1 MKKNYILALFLSF
14 VIIAVT
20 YFITT
25 DSKSYL
31 AKIKEVDANKS
42 CSVTEINKEDDKY
55 VIKAYMPIT
64 SVNELDEKINSTYK
78 EVIDEFI
85 KEVESL
91 NLLDDGKKFS
101 LSINFNNYEYEEY
114 YSFLISYTCDF
125 GGAHPDSNIKTIN
138 YNKKDKTFVNIDS
151 LVANNKNIIN
161 VFSKY
166 SYEKLSKDEELSEEN
181 NMLKNGTSAKKENFE
196 NFVFAKE
203 GILLFFPNYS
213 VSSYYLGDFE
223 VLIPYDKVGL

>member
-14 VIIAVT
+14 VIIAAT
-20 YFITT
+20 YFITK
-25 DSKSYL
+25 DARGYM
-31 AKIKEVDANKS
+31 AQIREVDANES
-42 CSVTEINKEDDKY
+42 CSVTEINKEEDKY

-64 SVNELDEKINSTYK
+64 SINELDEKINCIYEDIIEGFVK
-78 EVIDEFI
+78 Q
-85 KEVESL
+85 VESL
-91 NLLDDGKKFS
+91 NLLEDGKKFS
-101 LSINFNNYEYEEY
+101 LSINFNNYEYEEC

-138 YNKKDKTFVNIDS
+138 YNKKDKSFVNIDS

-166 SYEKLSKDEELSEEN
+166 SYEKLSKDAELSEDN

-223 VLIPYDKVGL
+223 VLIPYDKLGL